1 MEKKPLK
8 NVAGPLVG
16 KHAAL
21 RAAFTKLNYPNKK
34 K

>member
-8 NVAGPLVG
+8 NVAGQTV
-16 KHAAL
+16 KEHAAL
-21 RAAFTKLNYPNKK
+21 QVALTKLNYPNKK